1 MAAEL
6 FEDRQIRLALER
18 GEQTE
23 ADFWRRV
30 KADVDQ
36 APPLSAEVRDR
47 LAIILR
53 QPPAASAPVIS
64 KPRQRAATRQ
74 AA

>member
-18 GEQTE
+18 GNQAE
-23 ADFWRRV
+23 AEFWERV
-30 KADVDQ
+30 RADVDQ
-36 APPLSAEVRDR
+36 APPLSAEVRDK

-53 QPPAASAPVIS
+53 PAPAEPVIS
-64 KPRQRAATRQ
+64 HQRRRTEPRNAKAA
-74 AA
+74 

>member
-1 MAAEL
+1 MSAEL

-18 GEQTE
+18 GDQAE

-36 APPLSAEVRDR
+36 APPLSQATRDR
-47 LAIILR
+47 LAVLLR
-53 QPPAASAPVIS
+53 PAPAEAAPHAT
-64 KPRQRAATRQ
+64 PRRAA
-74 AA
+74 A

>member
-18 GEQTE
+18 GDQAE

-30 KADVDQ
+30 KADVDS
-36 APPLSAEVRDR
+36 APPLAGEVRDK

-53 QPPAASAPVIS
+53 PSPAPVIS
-64 KPRQRAATRQ
+64 TPRQRAAPAKAR